1 MEKSTGIAVVT
12 KINDNGSVKFR
23 LTERKVDRHGE
34 VVESSGMGL
43 DNFKKNP
50 IVLFGHGYSQQG
62 MMPIGK
68 IDIETIEQTDKYID
82 ADVIFDEDSG
92 DAFAIMVADKVRNG
106 FLNAGSIGFSVVEIS
121 TDPVLP
127 KQTGR
132 THTKSEL
139 LEFSIVPIP
148 ALASATARREFDELM
163 LCAKSAGYNVDGYD
177 EVFKAIEPDAED
189 RERYIKALEDIES
202 FHAKAGAVLSKKN
215 KTIIKSAI
223 QGMKSGMEALEILLE
238 ANEDTEPVKSIEVDM
253 DILNKICDDVTSLNN
268 LINPEA

>member
-106 FLNAGSIGFSVVEIS
+106 NI
-121 TDPVLP
+121 
-127 KQTGR
+127 
-132 THTKSEL
+132 H
-139 LEFSIVPIP
+139 
-148 ALASATARREFDELM
+148 
-163 LCAKSAGYNVDGYD
+163 
-177 EVFKAIEPDAED
+177 
-189 RERYIKALEDIES
+189 
-202 FHAKAGAVLSKKN
+202 
-215 KTIIKSAI
+215 
-223 QGMKSGMEALEILLE
+223 
-238 ANEDTEPVKSIEVDM
+238 
-253 DILNKICDDVTSLNN
+253 
-268 LINPEA
+268 